1 MLSAPIYIKWS
12 RTGNSTQ
19 TERRFGG
26 FQGLR
31 EGVRGVRS
39 LFEVMKLFMNWV
51 VVMDARPCDDT
62 KTTELCAS
70 KGWIL

>member
-1 MLSAPIYIKWS
+1 MS

-19 TERRFGG
+19 TERRRVASRGW
-26 FQGLR
+26 R

-39 LFEVMKLFMNWV
+39 LFEVIKLFMNWV

-62 KTTELCAS
+62 KNH
-70 KGWIL
+70 